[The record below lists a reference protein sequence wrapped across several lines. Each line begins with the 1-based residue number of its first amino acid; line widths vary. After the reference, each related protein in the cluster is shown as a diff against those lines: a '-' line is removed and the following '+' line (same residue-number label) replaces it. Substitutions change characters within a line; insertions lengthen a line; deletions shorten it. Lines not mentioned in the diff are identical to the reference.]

1 MEYEFLVQFIRPE
14 LLILVAA
21 LYCLGLFLKKMPWF
35 TAEWA
40 IPLILLV
47 VGIVLTILYLAIIL
61 GEGFTQITILMG
73 LIQGI
78 LVAAVAV
85 FFNETIKQVFFKRIE
100 DGTKLRE

>member
-1 MEYEFLVQFIRPE
+1 MNNEILLQFIRPE
-14 LLILVAA
+14 LMILVAA

-47 VGIVLTILYLAIIL
+47 IGIALAILYLAIIL
-61 GEGFTQITILMG
+61 AEGFTQITILMG

-85 FFNETIKQVFFKRIE
+85 FFNETVKQVFVKRIE
-100 DGTKLRE
+100 DNSKLRG

>member
-1 MEYEFLVQFIRPE
+1 MNNEILLQFIRPE
-14 LLILVAA
+14 LMILVAA

-47 VGIVLTILYLAIIL
+47 IGIALTILYLAIIL
-61 GEGFTQITILMG
+61 AEGFTQFTILMG

-85 FFNETIKQVFFKRIE
+85 FFNETVKQVFVKRIE
-100 DGTKLRE
+100 DNSKLRG

>member
-1 MEYEFLVQFIRPE
+1 MNNEILLQFIRPE
-14 LLILVAA
+14 LMILVAA

-47 VGIVLTILYLAIIL
+47 IGIALTILYLAIIL
-61 GEGFTQITILMG
+61 AEGFTQITILMG

-85 FFNETIKQVFFKRIE
+85 FFNETVKQVFVKRIE
-100 DGTKLRE
+100 DNSKLRG

>member
-1 MEYEFLVQFIRPE
+1 MNNEILLQFIRPE
-14 LLILVAA
+14 LMILVAA

-35 TAEWA
+35 TVEWA

-85 FFNETIKQVFFKRIE
+85 FFNETVKQVFVKRLE
-100 DGTKLRE
+100 DNTRLRE